1 MCGEIALYV
10 DRNRWGR
17 RHICRNIELL
27 GFDLHK
33 AESVPAALEMVHR
46 FIYRLVLVDFDTGGK
61 ETLSLC
67 SFTRAGSKNTV
78 LIVLTSKL
86 NARIEEQLFDH
97 GVNDVVVR
105 KETSPRLLT
114 KRIRAH
120 LRSSGAVFEGRTV
133 RLQSTVI
140 DFDRREVWRNGTIHH
155 LPGLLA
161 DLLNYF
167 VSNPNRI
174 ISREELQS
182 SPIWADSICSSAREG
197 GKTFDVNIGKLRKI
211 IEPDPKRP
219 QIITS
224 VRGAGWK
231 LTRDRVC

>member
-1 MCGEIALYV
+1 MCREIALYV
-10 DRNRWGR
+10 DRNRRGR
-17 RHICRNIELL
+17 RHVCRNIELL
-27 GFDLHK
+27 GFELHK
-33 AESVPAALEMVHR
+33 AESVLSALEMVR
-46 FIYRLVLVDFDTGGK
+46 SCIYRLVLVDFDAGGR

-67 SFTRAGSKNTV
+67 SLIRAGSKNAV
-78 LIVLTSKL
+78 LIVLMSKVSL
-86 NARIEEQLFDH
+86 RIEEQLFDH

-105 KETSPRLLT
+105 KQTSAHLLT
-114 KRIRAH
+114 KRIQAH
-120 LRSSGAVFEGRTV
+120 LRNRAVILQDGTI

-140 DFDRREVWRNGTIHH
+140 DFDRRQVWCNGVTHR

-161 DLLNYF
+161 DLLKYF

-182 SPIWADSICSSAREG
+182 SPIWADSICSAATEG

-231 LTRDRVC
+231 LTPGCVY